1 MKRNSVVVKLFVV
14 TAAMIFVVFTLVMLA
29 EGLFFER
36 FYRASKIDRLESSVA
51 QFGREYAATPA
62 GGIDESRLLGHFMNH
77 HDASISI
84 VNHQFERVSVDPYF
98 IQLLQDSRVITI
110 RLSSDGTM
118 MKDIPSGLRTGD
130 SLVVDGIFMD
140 EKDTIM
146 QLVKVQQ
153 SESELGEGLMR
164 VKGKITDLLLPEQR
178 SFNPFYQDNLIQ
190 SSLSDWMQVVD
201 QNEQRLD
208 NGLPVKMEWTDNW
221 SGIQYAVVMLSL
233 PGGEA
238 GDRYA
243 IAMTSLQ
250 PVGEAVSI
258 LKRYFIYLTPVIL
271 VLVILLSLVFSRLV
285 SSPLVK
291 LSRLA
296 TRMAQLDFTIQP
308 TVHSKDE
315 FGDLSRSMNTLSEN
329 LNTAL
334 QQLTESN
341 RELQEEMDKKQRLE
355 QLRKELIGNIS
366 HELKTPLGIVKGF
379 AEGLQDDVA
388 ADKRERYL
396 QLIVNETDRMN
407 ALIMDMLELSK
418 YEAKAVQLQF
428 TELSLAKLVQ
438 DVADSFSYQLESK
451 QLQVTIQ
458 EAGEL
463 MVKADARRMEQVVQ
477 NLLSNAIRYGSDH
490 SIIQIDIQRLSPG
503 KIVTHM
509 ENEGPPLAEDDLG
522 RIWEQFYR
530 AERSRDRRSGGTG
543 LGLAIVKNILEL
555 HGSEFGARNTNRGVS
570 FYFTLEEAETRK

>member
-84 VNHQFERVSVDPYF
+84 VNHRFERVSVDPYF
-98 IQLLQDSRVITI
+98 IQLVQDSRVITI

-130 SLVVDGIFMD
+130 SLVVDGFFMD

-238 GDRYA
+238 EDRYA

-271 VLVILLSLVFSRLV
+271 VLVILLSLAFSRLI
-285 SSPLVK
+285 SFPLVK

-418 YEAKAVQLQF
+418 YEAKAVRLQF

-438 DVADSFSYQLESK
+438 NVADSFSYQLESK
-451 QLQVTIQ
+451 QLRVTIQ

-503 KIVTHM
+503 KIATYM
-509 ENEGPPLAEDDLG
+509 ENEGPPLAEDDLK

-543 LGLAIVKNILEL
+543 LGLAIVENILEL

>member
-36 FYRASKIDRLESSVA
+36 FYRASKIDQLESSVV
-51 QFGREYAATPA
+51 QFGHEYAATPA

-130 SLVVDGIFMD
+130 SLVVDGFFMD
-140 EKDTIM
+140 EEDTIM

-153 SESELGEGLMR
+153 PESELGEGLMR

-201 QNEQRLD
+201 QNEQRLA

-271 VLVILLSLVFSRLV
+271 VLVILLSLAFSRLV

-341 RELQEEMDKKQRLE
+341 RELQEEIDKKQRLE

-418 YEAKAVQLQF
+418 YEAKAVRLQF
-428 TELSLAKLVQ
+428 TELSLAKLIQ
-438 DVADSFSYQLESK
+438 NVADSFSYQLESK

-490 SIIQIDIQRLSPG
+490 SIIRIDIQRLSPG
-503 KIVTHM
+503 KIITHM
-509 ENEGPPLAEDDLG
+509 ENEGPPLAEDDFE

>member
-36 FYRASKIDRLESSVA
+36 FYRASKIDQLESSVV

-130 SLVVDGIFMD
+130 SLVVDGFFMD
-140 EKDTIM
+140 EEDTIM

-153 SESELGEGLMR
+153 PESELGEGLMR

-201 QNEQRLD
+201 QNEQRLA

-271 VLVILLSLVFSRLV
+271 VLVILLSLAFSRLV

-341 RELQEEMDKKQRLE
+341 RELQEEIDKKQRLE

-438 DVADSFSYQLESK
+438 NVADSFSYQLESK

-490 SIIQIDIQRLSPG
+490 SIIRIDIQRLSPG

-509 ENEGPPLAEDDLG
+509 ENEGPPLAEDDLE